1 MLYSAMLSFRNEG
14 EIDFLKQKKQRKFIT
29 TRPPLQETL

>member
-14 EIDFLKQKKQRKFIT
+14 EIDFLKQKKA
-29 TRPPLQETL
+29 EEVHHH